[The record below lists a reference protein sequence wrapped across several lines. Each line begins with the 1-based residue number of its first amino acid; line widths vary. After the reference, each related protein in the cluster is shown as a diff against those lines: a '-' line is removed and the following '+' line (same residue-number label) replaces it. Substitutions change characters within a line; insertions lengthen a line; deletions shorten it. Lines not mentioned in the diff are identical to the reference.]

1 MRLWLLLAL
10 VLVIVWVYRSRFRNN
25 HHHQHNHD
33 HTSADLAARDA
44 SRTSCATKAGA
55 GEAMVSCAHC
65 GVFLPASEAVSQA
78 GLQFCGSQHRQLH
91 FTS

>member
-10 VLVIVWVYRSRFRNN
+10 ALVIVWLYRSKFRNN
-25 HHHQHNHD
+25 PHKHKHHHP
-33 HTSADLAARDA
+33 SAEPVVRDA
-44 SRTSCATKAGA
+44 ASTSCATRAGA
-55 GEAMVSCAHC
+55 GETMVSCAHC

-91 FTS
+91 FNS